1 MRNTKVIGY
10 LRKLAKSQLNFLK
23 REQPSLQKDFR
34 RLTLFQKSIGQ
45 DSKQLSKEM
54 PFGMWKK

>member
-1 MRNTKVIGY
+1 M
-10 LRKLAKSQLNFLK
+10 SQLNFLK

-54 PFGMWKK
+54 PFGMWKEVGGNSGVQVML